1 MKCRNPECNA
11 EINPNALFCGKCG
24 TLTLSNC
31 SNCGNPLPLTGKVKC
46 CSKCG
51 TMVSEMHPPKGN
63 PPKAEPP
70 KREPPKSEPPKSE
83 PPKSEPPKREPP
95 KSEPPK
101 SEPPVAIG
109 SIKKSIKGMNSRNW
123 AMFVHP
129 ALCLLYMII
138 NIVSMV
144 NMGRTAASSSDPFA
158 ALGGGVSLLFANRM
172 LGPLLA
178 IMGIGTIFSIVGLFI
193 KKPWAYLTAAII
205 QCIGLLV
212 GLPVELLDVTYLFA
226 SLIMIALGFYAYYQV
241 RKLESKTK

>member
-24 TLTLSNC
+24 TLTLSSC
-31 SNCGNPLPLTGKVKC
+31 SKCGNPLPLTGKVKC

-51 TMVSEMHPPKGN
+51 TMVSEMHPPKV
-63 PPKAEPP
+63 EPP
-70 KREPPKSEPPKSE
+70 KVE

-101 SEPPVAIG
+101 REPPKSEPPAAIDN
-109 SIKKSIKGMNSRNW
+109 IKKSIKGINSRNW
-123 AMFVHP
+123 AMFIHP
-129 ALCLLYMII
+129 VLCLLYMII
-138 NIVSMV
+138 NIVSIV

-158 ALGGGVSLLFANRM
+158 ALGGGLGLIMANQM

-205 QCIGLLV
+205 QCVGLLV
-212 GLPVELLDVTYLFA
+212 GLPIELLDVTYLFA

-241 RKLESKTK
+241 RKLESESK